1 MEILYRGVETKPSK
15 KMASKQKQAAAV
27 IMNNEA
33 LNMNDIMKELIPE
46 HLQTKNLLSTHIYI
60 FIFL

>member
-27 IMNNEA
+27 TWT
-33 LNMNDIMKELIPE
+33 MKLWIWM
-46 HLQTKNLLSTHIYI
+46 I
-60 FIFL
+60 

>member
-1 MEILYRGVETKPSK
+1 
-15 KMASKQKQAAAV
+15 MASKQKQAAAV

-46 HLQTKNLLSTHIYI
+46 HLQTENLLSTHIYV

>member
-1 MEILYRGVETKPSK
+1 MEILYRGLQAKPSK
-15 KMASKQKQAAAV
+15 KMARKQKQAAAV

-46 HLQTKNLLSTHIYI
+46 HLQTENLLSTHIYV